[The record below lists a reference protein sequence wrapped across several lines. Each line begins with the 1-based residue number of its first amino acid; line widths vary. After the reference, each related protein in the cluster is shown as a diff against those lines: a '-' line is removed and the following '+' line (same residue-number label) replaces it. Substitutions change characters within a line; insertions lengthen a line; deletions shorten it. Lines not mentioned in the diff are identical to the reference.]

1 MFSDKQASIV
11 LSSGRPRDR
20 VNKQIYYNIVQG
32 GREGGKEENGKK
44 ERNGDGGRRK
54 EEEQVLV
61 NFIQNRMWFLR
72 KVREYDDKIYMFYS
86 SHYMMY
92 VGGSILL
99 GNNGGQVANYEAV
112 APSKEKRVVFWTDC
126 RSE

>member
-1 MFSDKQASIV
+1 MSSDKQASIV

-20 VNKQIYYNIVQG
+20 VNKQIYDNIVQG

-61 NFIQNRMWFLR
+61 NFIQNRM
-72 KVREYDDKIYMFYS
+72 
-86 SHYMMY
+86 
-92 VGGSILL
+92 
-99 GNNGGQVANYEAV
+99 
-112 APSKEKRVVFWTDC
+112 
-126 RSE
+126 